1 MPAIVA
7 PPVVTPFTMSWIENV
22 SGSFAAPW
30 TGVRSAP
37 SSTRP
42 LAGDGRRGDGKPPPP
57 RLRGH
62 LRNNLS
68 PGRAG
73 RQLSPGL
80 WEADYLGHRGYFQ
93 EPKHDP
99 KRVLVP
105 SRLRRP
111 PATGWSWVDRRFL
124 REYAERLSR
133 EAVLLYFFLTAV
145 ADQNGLSFYGDG
157 TLAALLRIP
166 LPALVQARDE
176 LLAHD
181 LIAHE
186 VRLTQVLSLPPPGQ
200 RRRSEPG
207 QGLLQLGEILRQVI
221 AQPHSSKERGES

>member
-1 MPAIVA
+1 MI
-7 PPVVTPFTMSWIENV
+7 
-22 SGSFAAPW
+22 
-30 TGVRSAP
+30 
-37 SSTRP
+37 
-42 LAGDGRRGDGKPPPP
+42 
-57 RLRGH
+57 
-62 LRNNLS
+62 
-68 PGRAG
+68 
-73 RQLSPGL
+73 
-80 WEADYLGHRGYFQ
+80 
-93 EPKHDP
+93 P
-99 KRVLVP
+99 KRVLIP

-166 LPALVQARDE
+166 LPGLVQARDE

-186 VRLTQVLSLPPPGQ
+186 ARLTQVLSLPPPGQ
-200 RRRSEPG
+200 RRRAEPG

-221 AQPHSSKERGES
+221 AQPHSSEERGVS